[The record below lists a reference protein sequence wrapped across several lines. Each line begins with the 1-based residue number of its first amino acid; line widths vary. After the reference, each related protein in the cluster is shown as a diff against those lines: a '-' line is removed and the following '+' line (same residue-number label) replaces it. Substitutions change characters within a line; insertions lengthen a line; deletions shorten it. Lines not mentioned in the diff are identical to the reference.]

1 MYDIED
7 ERGVPISSG
16 VPPIV
21 TYAGIAGV
29 VLIFIIAA
37 LVLSA
42 SGYGHMWPSENTLNL
57 KL

>member
-7 ERGVPISSG
+7 ESGVPISSG

-21 TYAGIAGV
+21 TYVGIGGV

-37 LVLSA
+37 LVLA
-42 SGYGHMWPSENTLNL
+42 VSGYGHMWPSENTLNL